1 MSNFEVIGIGLK
13 NSDTRFKPQPKISTT
28 TAELA
33 GQTNG
38 KLFVAIKDTYSNLP
52 NALAL
57 IVDGKQYDIRDNEQW
72 MQTNTAQPSESGD
85 TVLAFD
91 FPMRLVDGVKKPKTY
106 KIQFI
111 KGVIRGEKFIESG
124 TSDEYALTI
133 TGDELPTPKYDQ
145 AVDGD

>member
-1 MSNFEVIGIGLK
+1 MSNFDVLGIGLK
-13 NSDTRFKPQPKISTT
+13 NSDTRFKPQTKISTT
-28 TAELA
+28 AAELA

-38 KLFVAIKDTYSNLP
+38 KLFVAIKDQDSNLP

-57 IVDGKQYDIRDNEQW
+57 IVDGERYPIRQNEQW

-91 FPMRLVDGVKKPKTY
+91 FPMRLVDGVKKPNTY

-111 KGVIRGEKFIESG
+111 KGVIRGQTFLESG
-124 TSDEYALTI
+124 KSAEYTLTI
-133 TGDELPTPKYDQ
+133 TGDDLPEPKYDQ

>member
-38 KLFVAIKDTYSNLP
+38 KLFVAIKDTDSNLP

-57 IVDGKQYDIRDNEQW
+57 IVDGEQYDIRENEQW

-91 FPMRLVDGVKKPKTY
+91 FPMRLVDGVKKPKMY
-106 KIQFI
+106 KVQFI

-124 TSDEYALTI
+124 KSDEYTLTI

-145 AVDGD
+145 VVDGD